1 MATGKDIRTF
11 AAMAMTALALASAA
25 DGPSQRAEVKLM
37 SYNVMHCEG
46 MDGRIDVARTAARI
60 RMEDPDFACLQEIDW
75 RTARVAGVDEPGEL
89 ARLTGMHATFA
100 RAIFYRG
107 GQYGVMVLSRE
118 KPIGVVKL
126 PLPGR
131 EPRVLLVC
139 EFKDCVVATSHLS
152 VAGREEREASVPI
165 IRDALARYGKPVFF
179 TGDWNATPESDVLKA
194 LGGFL
199 TVVSDQKGRTWHG
212 RSQFGPKGELL
223 DRSPHCID
231 YIAVDARH
239 ASGFEVVDAHVV
251 EDRATSDHAPVV
263 TTLSFP
269 SPALPDPAVV
279 PAPVSMKTTGGQWRA
294 KASVVSD
301 ALYKTM
307 VDSSLP
313 REGYRISIT
322 GEDGIGVTIADDAG
336 AAHALETLRQ
346 IAVFSWGRIAFPC
359 CEIEDWPRFGWRGV
373 HVDESR
379 HFFGKAAIRRILDLM
394 AMHKLNVLHWHL
406 TDNEG
411 WRLPVARHPKLTTV
425 GAARPLSRNHKD
437 LADHFEDGT
446 YGPFAYTRKDIEEIV
461 AYARERFIRV
471 VPEVDVPGHSQA
483 LLAAYP
489 ELGCFGGNPA
499 AAPADAV
506 KDVVCAGDD
515 RVLAMLKDVL
525 DEVVAMFPDEVVHI
539 GGDEVN
545 KVNWKAC
552 PRCQARM
559 KAHGLKTEND
569 LQAWFMG
576 EMAAHLATKGRRVLG
591 WDEIV
596 LDGAAPKGCIVMSW
610 RGAEGGRAA
619 AAIGLQ
625 SVMCPHMSCYFD
637 YSQSLQDDPATYPWF
652 THQLPLSKAYAYDPL
667 DGIPAAQQALI
678 LGGQCCNWTEFT
690 CNETEL
696 QWKMWPR
703 TCATA
708 EVFWSPASRRDFDD
722 FLRRMITHRRRLIA
736 KGVNCAPL
744 R

>member
-1 MATGKDIRTF
+1 
-11 AAMAMTALALASAA
+11 
-25 DGPSQRAEVKLM
+25 
-37 SYNVMHCEG
+37 
-46 MDGRIDVARTAARI
+46 
-60 RMEDPDFACLQEIDW
+60 
-75 RTARVAGVDEPGEL
+75 
-89 ARLTGMHATFA
+89 
-100 RAIFYRG
+100 
-107 GQYGVMVLSRE
+107 
-118 KPIGVVKL
+118 
-126 PLPGR
+126 
-131 EPRVLLVC
+131 
-139 EFKDCVVATSHLS
+139 
-152 VAGREEREASVPI
+152 
-165 IRDALARYGKPVFF
+165 
-179 TGDWNATPESDVLKA
+179 
-194 LGGFL
+194 
-199 TVVSDQKGRTWHG
+199 
-212 RSQFGPKGELL
+212 
-223 DRSPHCID
+223 
-231 YIAVDARH
+231 
-239 ASGFEVVDAHVV
+239 
-251 EDRATSDHAPVV
+251 
-263 TTLSFP
+263 
-269 SPALPDPAVV
+269 
-279 PAPVSMKTTGGQWRA
+279 
-294 KASVVSD
+294 
-301 ALYKTM
+301 
-307 VDSSLP
+307 
-313 REGYRISIT
+313 
-322 GEDGIGVTIADDAG
+322 
-336 AAHALETLRQ
+336 
-346 IAVFSWGRIAFPC
+346 
-359 CEIEDWPRFGWRGV
+359 
-373 HVDESR
+373 
-379 HFFGKAAIRRILDLM
+379 
-394 AMHKLNVLHWHL
+394 
-406 TDNEG
+406 
-411 WRLPVARHPKLTTV
+411 
-425 GAARPLSRNHKD
+425 
-437 LADHFEDGT
+437 
-446 YGPFAYTRKDIEEIV
+446 
-461 AYARERFIRV
+461 
-471 VPEVDVPGHSQA
+471 
-483 LLAAYP
+483 
-489 ELGCFGGNPA
+489 
-499 AAPADAV
+499 
-506 KDVVCAGDD
+506 
-515 RVLAMLKDVL
+515 MLKDVL